1 MSGRR
6 VHIFC
11 GLFFMAIIAMNAVG
25 FTMSEVMRRMG
36 PPPLGEAITYSP
48 VVVDRDGKLL
58 RPFTTTDG
66 YWRLPAK
73 PEDVDRRF
81 IAMLVAYE
89 DKRFYSHHGVDPV
102 AILRACWQLA
112 RHGHVVSGGSTLTMQ
127 VARLLEPRP
136 DRTIGA
142 KIAEMIRAVQ
152 LENRLSKD
160 EILTLYLALAP
171 YGGNLEGTRA
181 ASLAYF
187 GKEPKRLSTAEAA
200 MLVALPQAPESRRP
214 DRAPVAARVARD
226 RVLALL
232 AGKNVINRDQAQA
245 ASLEGAP
252 QGRKLFPILAAHVAE
267 RLARQGR
274 AAPSQAIP
282 SQAIPSQAIPSQV
295 TQGQAIAGQ
304 SISGRAIAG
313 QALTGQSNQHRD
325 SSVETTTISRFL
337 QEQLENLARERAG
350 AIGGGVSVAI
360 IAVDNATG
368 EVRAHVGGVGYFD
381 KARAGQIDLAEA
393 LRSPGSTLKPF
404 IYGLA
409 FEDGLA
415 HPETLVDDRPA
426 RFGIYKPE
434 NFDDSFQGTVTMR
447 RALQQSLNVPAV
459 MLLNAVGPNRLI
471 ARMKNAGAE
480 PALPADAAPGLAV
493 GLGGAGVKLTDL
505 ATLYLALARGGE
517 ALPLIWRPQ
526 DRSTAA
532 PPRRLFEKAAAWQ
545 VGDVLI
551 GAPPPENAVAGKI
564 AYKTGTSYGYR
575 DAWAVG
581 FDGANTVAVWVG
593 RPDGA
598 PVSDLVGRKSA
609 APILFDAFQRISEK
623 RTPLAPPPSGVIFAR
638 TADLPPALQR
648 FRPDSLPEIAAAGPG
663 DAPLAISF
671 PPEGARIDVS
681 SSAPEA
687 RVALK
692 AMGGAPTFTWL
703 ADGLPIVIGEPRR
716 EAAWERP
723 GRGFARLSVIDSRGH
738 TASVQIRVE

>member
-1 MSGRR
+1 MTTRR
-6 VHIFC
+6 VHVLC
-11 GLFFMAIIAMNAVG
+11 ALLFTAIIAVNAVG
-25 FTMSEVMRRMG
+25 FTLSEVLRRLG
-36 PPPLGEAITYSP
+36 PVPLGEAITYSP
-48 VVVDRDGKLL
+48 LVVDRDGRLL
-58 RPFTTTDG
+58 RPFTTADG
-66 YWRLPAK
+66 YWRLPAR
-73 PEDVDRRF
+73 PGDVDRRF
-81 IAMLVAYE
+81 LSMLIAYE
-89 DKRFYSHHGVDPV
+89 DKRFYSHHGVDP
-102 AILRACWQLA
+102 AALLRAGWQLV

-136 DRTIGA
+136 ERTFAA
-142 KIAEMIRAVQ
+142 KAAEMVRAWQ
-152 LENRLSKD
+152 IENRLSKD
-160 EILTLYLALAP
+160 QILTLYLALAP

-187 GKEPKRLSTAEAA
+187 GKEPKHLSTAEAA
-200 MLVALPQAPESRRP
+200 MLVALPQAPETRRP
-214 DRAPVAARVARD
+214 DRAPGAARAARN

-232 AGKNVINRDQAQA
+232 AGKKIINADQAMA
-245 ASLEGAP
+245 ARLEGAP
-252 QGRKLFPILAAHVAE
+252 QGRKAFPVLAAHVAE
-267 RLARQGR
+267 RLARE
-274 AAPSQAIP
+274 A
-282 SQAIPSQAIPSQV
+282 
-295 TQGQAIAGQ
+295 
-304 SISGRAIAG
+304 
-313 QALTGQSNQHRD
+313 RD
-325 SSVETTTISRFL
+325 RQERGSDVEMTTISRFL
-337 QEQLENLARERAG
+337 QEQLENLARERAI

-415 HPETLVDDRPA
+415 NPETLVDDRPA

-471 ARMKNAGAE
+471 ARMKNAGAV
-480 PALPADAAPGLAV
+480 PVLPVDAAPGLAV

-517 ALPLIWRPQ
+517 SLPLIWRPQ
-526 DRSTAA
+526 DRASAA

-609 APILFDAFQRISEK
+609 APILFDAFQRIGEK
-623 RTPLAPPPSGVIFAR
+623 RTPLAPPPAGVIFAR

-648 FRPDSLPEIAAAGPG
+648 FRPGSLPDIATAGPG

-671 PPEGARIDVS
+671 PPDGARVDISGDPD
-681 SSAPEA
+681 AA
-687 RVALK
+687 LALK
-692 AMGGAPTFTWL
+692 AMGGAPPFTWL
-703 ADGLPIVIGEPRR
+703 ADGLPIVVGEERR
-716 EAAWERP
+716 DAAWDRP
-723 GRGFARLSVIDSRGH
+723 ERGFARLSVIDSQGH
-738 TASVQIRVE
+738 TASVRIRLD